1 MTIEQH
7 HRLREDLGLG
17 LPQLEQLART
27 FEHLT
32 DKEFPVHLLATVYTV
47 GNLADLLASWEGE
60 APAPRAP
67 TGSGGS
73 DDALGVPLTYGI
85 LVDPKGVRK
94 SR

>member
-1 MTIEQH
+1 VAIEQH

-47 GNLADLLASWEGE
+47 GNLADLLASSEGE
-60 APAPRAP
+60 APRSPSA
-67 TGSGGS
+67 SGAS
-73 DDALGVPLTYGI
+73 DGALGVPLTYGI
-85 LVDPKGVRK
+85 LVDPMGVRK